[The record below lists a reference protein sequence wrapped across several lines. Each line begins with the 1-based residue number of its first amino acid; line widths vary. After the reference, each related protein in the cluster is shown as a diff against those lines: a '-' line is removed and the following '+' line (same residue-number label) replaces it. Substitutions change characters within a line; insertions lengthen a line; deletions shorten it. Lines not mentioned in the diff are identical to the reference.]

1 MIRIR
6 TRIRITSIITIKTNM
21 VRAYRTYQVDKVC
34 KMSVDYSIL
43 LFYTDLIEERG
54 KYCLLNIYNRV
65 YRECKRRNLEEG
77 KMMVKDITENYSI

>member
-21 VRAYRTYQVDKVC
+21 VRAYRTYQVDKVY

-54 KYCLLNIYNRV
+54 KYCLLNIYSRV
-65 YRECKRRNLEEG
+65 YRECKRRNLEEERI
-77 KMMVKDITENYSI
+77 MVKDIIENYSI